1 MTPPKVA
8 EMTLEE
14 LKVVVANVVDE
25 RLRDRS
31 IPPVKMLDP
40 RKLQEVF
47 DSIDLNLI
55 TPRSGESTG
64 SEMILEERE
73 QWRKGM

>member
-1 MTPPKVA
+1 MTSPKVA

-31 IPPVKMLDP
+31 IPPVKMPDP

-55 TPRSGESTG
+55 IPRSGEPTG